1 MEERRRWRF
10 EGSSSTRRERSLG
23 LYCGALRESGILILV
38 FAALDATFNLG
49 KPVSH
54 GVVATWLVI
63 GLAVLVIG
71 VHLDP
76 KGE

>member
-1 MEERRRWRF
+1 MEERRRWRL
-10 EGSSSTRRERSLG
+10 EGSSTKRERSLG

-54 GVVATWLVI
+54 EVAATWLVI

-71 VHLDP
+71 AHLDP
-76 KGE
+76 KGG